1 MHLAVGNQWGLI
13 GMPMAQV
20 KTIKQEEK
28 CLTTP
33 HPNAYTEAEERKREQ
48 REGGKKRGLKK
59 YDGFREGDNAEC
71 GYGAAELNAVT
82 LSTAQEVASDRS
94 SSP

>member
-20 KTIKQEEK
+20 KTIKKEEK

-33 HPNAYTEAEERKREQ
+33 QPCPTPMLTQRPRRDGGSGGKREEERAEAIQGMLRMSRGGSQ
-48 REGGKKRGLKK
+48 RCL
-59 YDGFREGDNAEC
+59 DVLVDQQN
-71 GYGAAELNAVT
+71 
-82 LSTAQEVASDRS
+82 
-94 SSP
+94 

>member
-20 KTIKQEEK
+20 KTIKKEEK

-33 HPNAYTEAEERKREQ
+33 PPPTAYTEAKERQREQ
-48 REGGKKRGLKK
+48 REGRK
-59 YDGFREGDNAEC
+59 REGWNNMRHT
-71 GYGAAELNAVT
+71 G
-82 LSTAQEVASDRS
+82 STGREIRGMWIWISRI
-94 SSP
+94 

>member
-33 HPNAYTEAEERKREQ
+33 PTPPRPTRLLALPTPLLTQRPRRDRGSRGGTEEER
-48 REGGKKRGLKK
+48 EG
-59 YDGFREGDNAEC
+59 
-71 GYGAAELNAVT
+71 
-82 LSTAQEVASDRS
+82 
-94 SSP
+94 

>member
-33 HPNAYTEAEERKREQ
+33 PPPARLLALPTPLLTQRPGRDRGSRGGTEEER
-48 REGGKKRGLKK
+48 EG
-59 YDGFREGDNAEC
+59 
-71 GYGAAELNAVT
+71 
-82 LSTAQEVASDRS
+82 
-94 SSP
+94 

>member
-1 MHLAVGNQWGLI
+1 
-13 GMPMAQV
+13 MAQV

-48 REGGKKRGLKK
+48 RERDGGKNTRDFG
-59 YDGFREGDNAEC
+59 RETT
-71 GYGAAELNAVT
+71 LNVVMEK
-82 LSTAQEVASDRS
+82 QN
-94 SSP
+94 